1 VTETIVTHHGEV
13 LIWMIHETP
22 GISHHP
28 LHETTAT
35 LHDMALANESQ
46 IATCP
51 HPPETTDT
59 HRVVMTVTAIL
70 TATAGT
76 VTEIADEMIG
86 IVRVGL
92 TGMTLKIATGLIV
105 TLIKVAW
112 MLSLP

>member
-1 VTETIVTHHGEV
+1 
-13 LIWMIHETP
+13 
-22 GISHHP
+22 
-28 LHETTAT
+28 
-35 LHDMALANESQ
+35 
-46 IATCP
+46 
-51 HPPETTDT
+51 
-59 HRVVMTVTAIL
+59 MTVTAIL